1 MKKLVVAGAASALFL
16 SACAAPPESIA
27 PAYVSPVPYQNYSCK
42 QLGEESQRLDSAYAT
57 AAAEQTKARN
67 DDTLGVILI
76 GLPVSSMSGENV
88 APQVA
93 QIKGQQQTVQQMMI
107 TKNCAPTIYG
117 APPPPAPD
125 ISPKH

>member
-1 MKKLVVAGAASALFL
+1 MKLQFAGAGVLTL
-16 SACAAPPESIA
+16 LVLTGCAAPPESIA
-27 PAYVSPVPYQNYSCK
+27 PAYVSPVPYQNYTCK

-57 AAAEQTKARN
+57 VATEQNKARS
-67 DDTLGVILI
+67 DDTLGVIFI

-107 TKNCAPTIYG
+107 AKSCHSTIV
-117 APPPPAPD
+117 PAPASD
-125 ISPKH
+125 G